1 MNVNRLNELRRS
13 VTLCRSYCYKL
24 NEARVADFPPT
35 YETRGVEEHWNKVW
49 ETNRYFTP
57 KDGSATFRMILP
69 PPNVT
74 GVLHLGH
81 ALTVTIQDV
90 LARWHRMR
98 GESVIWVPGL
108 DHAGIATQAAVE
120 KYLLATKG
128 VTRKQMGR
136 EEFLSAIEEW
146 KTTKGNA
153 IVTQLKGLGASLD
166 WSREYFTMS
175 KEHNAAVTE
184 AFVTLSDRNLLYRSK
199 DLVNW
204 SPALQSTISDIEV
217 ELLEVSKRTEI
228 PLPGYK
234 KKIPFGEVAEVV
246 FKVKNSPEELVVA
259 TTRVESMLGDAAL
272 AVHPEDTRYSQFIGK
287 EVFHPLRECFI
298 PVIADSS
305 VKRDFGTGVLKITP
319 AHDRTDL
326 EIGRRH
332 DLELIEVINEDG
344 TMNERAKAFEGLPRF
359 VARQKILD
367 HLADKGLLRAV
378 RDHPMVIPLCSRSGD
393 VVEHLVKEQWFV
405 RTQRMAER
413 VLQATKNNR
422 LRIDPEKFEEPWVHR
437 LENMRDW
444 CVSRQL
450 WWGHRIPAFKCSN
463 SSESHWLVART
474 LSEAQDIA
482 SSRFGSGWNV
492 QQDNDVLDTWFSAG
506 LLPLSAMG
514 WPSGDCS
521 GFYPL
526 NLMETGHDILQLWVT
541 RMAMLCEEL
550 TGQLPFEEILLH
562 GVLCDAQGKKMSKSL
577 GNVINPEY
585 VIDGISLEELN
596 NRAQES
602 FASGILSKSE
612 LKRTLSVNSKMFPG
626 GIPECG
632 VDALRLTLC
641 AHDIK
646 SGRISFNVVECK
658 TNKHFCNKIWQA
670 CRYVLLV
677 TDDGGVE
684 EPKKL
689 STVDR
694 WILSKMELMVE
705 KVNENFRERNFY
717 RAVNAVRQ
725 FFYYEFCDFYLE
737 GTKFGLKNGDKD
749 TVEGHKWTLVKCLEV
764 SLRVLAPVMPYL
776 SEDLYSRLRKKLS
789 GFLEVSSLMEAPYP
803 QEGEMGRRNEA
814 LEQQFEHVLTVVM
827 RMRNILSH
835 VSRKSIL
842 EVHVVVEGE
851 ESYRLF
857 AENINFLA
865 ATTRVPN
872 LKIVQKHD
880 YVVKEESVCHE
891 EADCKLYFLLSDK
904 EVEDQMKK
912 KILTV

>member
-1 MNVNRLNELRRS
+1 MNVTRLKELRKS

-24 NEARVADFPPT
+24 NEARVADFPTT
-35 YETRGVEEHWNKVW
+35 YDTRGVQEHWDKIWKN
-49 ETNRYFTP
+49 NAYFTP
-57 KDGSATFRMILP
+57 KNDSASFRMILP

-98 GESVIWVPGL
+98 GDSVLWVPGL

-120 KYLLATKG
+120 KYLFATKG
-128 VTRKQMGR
+128 ITRKQMGK
-136 EEFLSAIEEW
+136 EELLSAIQEW
-146 KTTKGNA
+146 KTTKGTT
-153 IVTQLKGLGASLD
+153 IVTQLKCLGASLD

-184 AFVTLSDRNLLYRSK
+184 AFITLNERNLLYRKK

-204 SPALQSTISDIEV
+204 SPALQSTISDMEV

-228 PLPGYK
+228 LLPGYQR
-234 KKIPFGEVAEVV
+234 KIPFGEMVEVA
-246 FKVKNSPEELVVA
+246 FQVKNSDEEVVIA

-272 AVHPEDTRYSQFIGK
+272 AVHPEDARYSHLIGK

-298 PVIADSS
+298 PVIADLS
-305 VKRDFGTGVLKITP
+305 VRRDFGTGVLKITP
-319 AHDRTDL
+319 AHDRLDL
-326 EIGRRH
+326 EIGRKH
-332 DLELIEVINEDG
+332 NLELIEVINEDG
-344 TMNERAKAFEGLPRF
+344 TMNDRAKSFKGLQRF
-359 VARQKILD
+359 IARQKILD

-378 RDHPMVIPLCSRSGD
+378 KDHPMVIPLCSRSGD
-393 VVEHLVKEQWFV
+393 VVEYLIKEQWFV
-405 RTQRMAER
+405 RTQKMAEK
-413 VLQATKNNR
+413 LLAATKNNL
-422 LRIDPEKFEEPWVHR
+422 LRIEPGKLEELWIER
-437 LENMRDW
+437 LENTKDW

-463 SSESHWLVART
+463 SSETRWIVART
-474 LSEAQDIA
+474 LSEAQEIA
-482 SSRFGSGWNV
+482 SKFGSGWDV
-492 QQDNDVLDTWFSAG
+492 QQDEDVLDTWFSAG

-514 WPSGDCS
+514 WPRVNCR

-526 NLMETGHDILQLWVT
+526 SLMETGHDIMSLWVA
-541 RMAMLCEEL
+541 RMAMLCDEL
-550 TGQLPFEEILLH
+550 TGQLPFEEVLLH

-596 NRAQES
+596 KRAQES
-602 FASGILSKSE
+602 FDTGVLSKSE
-612 LKRTLSVNSKMFPG
+612 LKRTLSVNSKTFPG

-632 VDALRLTLC
+632 VDALRFTLC
-641 AHDIK
+641 AHNIK
-646 SGRISFNVVECK
+646 SDRISFNVIECK

-677 TDDGGVE
+677 TDDGGIE
-684 EPKKL
+684 QPTSL
-689 STVDR
+689 SAVDQ

-705 KVNENFRERNFY
+705 RVNQNFAERNFY

-737 GTKFGLKNGDKD
+737 ATKFGLKNGDKD
-749 TVEGHKWTLVKCLEV
+749 TVEGHKWTLGKCLEV

-776 SEDLYSRLRKKLS
+776 SEDLYSRLGRKLP
-789 GFLEVSSLMEAPYP
+789 GFLDVPSLMEAPYP
-803 QEGEMGRRNEA
+803 RQGEVGQRNEV
-814 LEQQFEHVLTVVM
+814 LEQRFEDILRVVT
-827 RMRNILSH
+827 RMRNILSQ
-835 VSRKSIL
+835 VSRKSLL
-842 EVHVVVEGE
+842 EVHVVLE
-851 ESYRLF
+851 EDERYQLF
-857 AENINFLA
+857 AENINFIV

-872 LKIVQKHD
+872 LKIVRRD
-880 YVVKEESVCHE
+880 EYIVGEESVCHE
-891 EADCKLYFLLSDK
+891 EADCKLYFVLSDK
-904 EVEDQMKK
+904 QVEDQMKK
-912 KILTV
+912 KILSM